1 MWNRSEASIL
11 AGRRHTVV
19 LAAVVASTLIF
30 VMWALGGTAQAQDE
44 EGGGVNL
51 NIEANNCSQIQII
64 FIQQFLL
71 NGEVVDGERPP
82 VEISSKEEA
91 IDEIS
96 DEFGINEEEVDDAAE
111 EISEQIGNDVSINQI
126 LICLTKLEDET
137 PGATTATTGATTTTT
152 GATTATTGATTATTG
167 ATTATTGATTATTGA
182 TTATTGAT
190 TATTGATTATT
201 GFNGDQ
207 VTICHNGETQ
217 TVDESAV
224 QAHLEEHGD
233 TLGPCTTTGKVIDT
247 TTAGVTTAA
256 GTTTS
261 AQDGVIK
268 DTIPKDKVLP
278 DTGGGLSLLVPAAVL
293 LTVLINGAAIGLLVV
308 RRR

>member
-30 VMWALGGTAQAQDE
+30 LMWALGGTAQAQDE

-137 PGATTATTGATTTTT
+137 
-152 GATTATTGATTATTG
+152 
-167 ATTATTGATTATTGA
+167 
-182 TTATTGAT
+182 TGAT

-207 VTICHNGETQ
+207 VTICHNGATQ
-217 TVDESAV
+217 TVDATAV
-224 QAHLEEHGD
+224 PAHLEEHGD

-293 LTVLINGAAIGLLVV
+293 LTVLINGAAIGLLFV

>member
-1 MWNRSEASIL
+1 M
-11 AGRRHTVV
+11 RRGS
-19 LAAVVASTLIF
+19 AVSNNGMFIGAVAVALVIF

-201 GFNGDQ
+201 GA
-207 VTICHNGETQ
+207 TT
-217 TVDESAV
+217 A
-224 QAHLEEHGD
+224 
-233 TLGPCTTTGKVIDT
+233 TTGA
-247 TTAGVTTAA
+247 TTATTGATMATTGAA
-256 GTTTS
+256 DGTTTS

>member
-1 MWNRSEASIL
+1 MWRGS
-11 AGRRHTVV
+11 
-19 LAAVVASTLIF
+19 AVSNYGMFIGAVAVALVIF
-30 VMWALGGTAQAQDE
+30 LMWALGGTAQAQDE

-71 NGEVVDGERPP
+71 NGEVVGGERPP
-82 VEISSKEEA
+82 VEINSKEEA
-91 IDEIS
+91 IQEIS
-96 DEFGINEEEVDDAAE
+96 NEFGIDDEEVDDAAE
-111 EISEQIGNDVSINQI
+111 EISEQIGNDVSINQV

-137 PGATTATTGATTTTT
+137 P

-201 GFNGDQ
+201 GVNGDQ
-207 VTICHNGETQ
+207 VTICHKGETQ
-217 TVDESAV
+217 TVDASAV
-224 QAHLEEHGD
+224 DAHLEEHGD
-233 TLGPCTTTGKVIDT
+233 SIGPCTTTGKIIDT
-247 TTAGVTTAA
+247 TTAGATTATTG
-256 GTTTS
+256 GTT
-261 AQDGVIK
+261 APQDGVIK